1 MRKLIALALT
11 ALMLLSLCA
20 CGASQEKMDALLL
33 ELEAAQAALEEYEYD
48 LTAPEHI
55 QSAEDFRWNGKTE
68 AWFLLP
74 SEVSPEML
82 LVSSAIGSMCQANGW
97 TYERKELGPET
108 GTALSLLK
116 AAIAAGDVGAI
127 VYTSLSEYLADFV
140 QTAADEGIIVLCLDP
155 DSPAPVAGSIDI
167 PYAQMGLEAINTL
180 AAWCERA
187 GYVPAE
193 GEQLPVA
200 INIYGT
206 GDPQHELAAAMLSAI
221 DASETLFKC
230 RLGTVPETDSGD
242 IFAEAYLWARQIMSG
257 VPELRLFCC
266 DTPEAAYGVCY
277 FLEQYAADNELDL
290 AEFCVIWV
298 GEDADSETYLTVAL
312 EDDSYTAARAYVT
325 CGDDGWTT
333 GSRLG
338 YELLGIAYGVA
349 LPTNLETTYVTLCEN
364 GVVQPETFGGWK
376 WGQNAL
382 SGVTVY
388 STFAETEDRV
398 FLRLEMPLSDI
409 IDLNV
414 NPDMTTEEAG
424 EGE

>member
-1 MRKLIALALT
+1 MRKLISLALA

-20 CGASQEKMDALLL
+20 CGASQEKMNAILL
-33 ELEAAQAALEEYEYD
+33 ELEAVQASLEEYEYD
-48 LTAPEHI
+48 LTRPEHI
-55 QSAEDFRWNGKTE
+55 QSAEEFRWNGKTS

-74 SEVSPEML
+74 SDVSPEML

-97 TYERKELGPET
+97 SYERKELGPET

-127 VYTSLSEYLADFV
+127 IYTSLSAYLADFV

-155 DSPAPVAGSIDI
+155 DNPAPVAGSIDI
-167 PYAQMGLEAINTL
+167 PYAQMGLDAINTL
-180 AAWCERA
+180 AAWCEQV
-187 GYVPAE
+187 GYAPAE
-193 GEQLPVA
+193 GEQFPVA

-206 GDPQHELAAAMLSAI
+206 EDPQHELSAAMLSAI
-221 DASETLFKC
+221 ETSDIFFKC
-230 RLGTVPETDSGD
+230 RLGTEPKTDGSD
-242 IFAEAYLWARQIMSG
+242 LFSAAYLWARQVMRG

-266 DTPEAAYGVCY
+266 DTPEAAYGICY

-312 EDDSYTAARAYVT
+312 EDDSYTAARAYVAW
-325 CGDDGWTT
+325 GDDGWTT

-338 YELLGIAYGVA
+338 YELLGIAYGTS
-349 LPTNLETTYVTLCEN
+349 LPTTLETTYVTLCEN
-364 GVVQPETFGGWK
+364 GVVQPEIFGGWT
-376 WGQNAL
+376 WGENAL

-398 FLRLEMPLSDI
+398 FLRREMPLSDI
-409 IDLNV
+409 INLNV
-414 NPDMTTEEAG
+414 NPDATIEETG